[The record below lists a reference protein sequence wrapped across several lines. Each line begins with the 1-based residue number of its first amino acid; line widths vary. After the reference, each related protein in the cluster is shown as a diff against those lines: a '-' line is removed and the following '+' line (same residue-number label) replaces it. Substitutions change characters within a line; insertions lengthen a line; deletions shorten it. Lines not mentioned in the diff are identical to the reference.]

1 MYAVL
6 TICVSMILVRVK
18 RYIAVLLLGQ
28 DYVLADVIRNG
39 LFKILKHLMF
49 LCAYILKWLLYIFE
63 IFVCSLV
70 KIFVYLI
77 GF

>member
-18 RYIAVLLLGQ
+18 RYIAILLLGQ

-49 LCAYILKWLLYIFE
+49 LCAYILKLLLYTFE

-70 KIFVYLI
+70 KVFV
-77 GF
+77 